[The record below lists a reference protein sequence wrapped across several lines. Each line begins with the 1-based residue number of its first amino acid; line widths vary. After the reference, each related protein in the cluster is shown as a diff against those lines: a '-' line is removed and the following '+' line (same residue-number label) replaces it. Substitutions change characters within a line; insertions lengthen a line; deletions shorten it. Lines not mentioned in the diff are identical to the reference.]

1 MRLTFVL
8 AALVLSVSGARAQD
22 PRQIVQKSVELDQA
36 NWLRMKDYTW
46 IARET
51 ERHMD
56 GSGRAKSEESKEWE
70 TVVIYGQPHR
80 RMLKHDGAQLTA
92 DEQRREQ
99 GKLDKALVKLQRET
113 PEQRERRLA
122 KDEKEREK
130 DREFLRE
137 VPDLYDFHLEGE
149 QKIEETEVWV
159 ITATPKS
166 GYKPKDK
173 DAAGLLKVRGKLW
186 IDKAEYQWVR
196 IEAETTATISWG
208 LFLAR
213 LNPGAKL
220 VFEQTRVN
228 DELWLPRREFVSG
241 SARLG
246 LVKKLSVEQELVWS
260 NYRKFQV
267 DSKII
272 ATQ

>member
-1 MRLTFVL
+1 MTRLILLL
-8 AALVLSVSGARAQD
+8 AALSLTGLRAQD
-22 PRQIVQKSVELDQA
+22 AREIVRKSVELDQA
-36 NWLRMKDYTW
+36 NWRLMKNYTW
-46 IARET
+46 LARET
-51 ERHMD
+51 ERRLD
-56 GSGRAKSEESKEWE
+56 ASGRVKSEESEEWE
-70 TVVIYGQPHR
+70 TVVLYGEPHR
-80 RMLKHDGAQLTA
+80 RTLKRDGEPLKP
-92 DEQRREQ
+92 DEQRKQQE
-99 GKLDKALVKLQRET
+99 KMDKAVVKLQRET
-113 PEQRERRLA
+113 PEQRERRLVH
-122 KDEKEREK
+122 DEKEREK

-137 VPDLYDFHLEGE
+137 IPDLYDFHLEGE
-149 QKIEETEVWV
+149 QKIEGLDVWV
-159 ITATPKS
+159 IAATPKM
-166 GYKPKDK
+166 GYKAKNG
-173 DAAGLLKVRGKLW
+173 DAAALLKIRGKLW

-228 DELWLPRREFVSG
+228 DEIWLPRRETVSG
-241 SARLG
+241 SGRLG
-246 LVKKLSVEQELVWS
+246 LVKKIAMEQELIWS